1 MYTLRTTVS
10 HKQSSAK
17 FQGSR
22 RRIRA
27 KPRDTKFQLQPY
39 RTNVITV
46 AAERNRR
53 RDRLRE
59 TPGLTVDPWNLRYA
73 RRVLHDQVRIR
84 VLARLEQILTPSA
97 SETPLVIRCSYT
109 WDGRS
114 CAPGPDTRS
123 FTTERPAL
131 SLSVL
136 HLRFRLSRFLRPYS
150 LVSKGN
156 AAFTELRS
164 ILSEL
169 ILFVVARV
177 PIPNPMN
184 SF

>member
-39 RTNVITV
+39 RTNIITV

-114 CAPGPDTRS
+114 CAPGTGYAQLYDRTS
-123 FTTERPAL
+123 G
-131 SLSVL
+131 SLPLFCTSASV
-136 HLRFRLSRFLRPYS
+136 S
-150 LVSKGN
+150 LVSCGH
-156 AAFTELRS
+156 
-164 ILSEL
+164 ILLSPRETPL
-169 ILFVVARV
+169 SQNYD
-177 PIPNPMN
+177 PSCPN
-184 SF
+184 